1 MRLHL
6 FLSIVLM
13 AALFTNCDD
22 GGKKTTDKCKDV
34 TCGANATCNA
44 GTGECECNTGY
55 TGDPLTGCTLADP
68 CANVTCGDNATC
80 DAGTG
85 ECECDYGYIGDPNTG
100 CTLSELCDE
109 VTCGANATC
118 NPSNGECECDE
129 GYIGDPDVGCTL
141 AGTCEANTC
150 NGHGTCDDTG
160 GVVTCDCDTGYT
172 GDFCDAC
179 DTANGYAP
187 DPENPGTCVQ
197 NPCLPD
203 PCYGHGTCSV
213 ELGLPVCDCDEGY
226 TGGNCN
232 RCDTAAGYEDDPENP
247 GSCIQNACFGVT
259 CSGHGTCAVQG
270 GNPVCTCATG
280 YTGATCDT
288 CDTAANYVPSNVT
301 TGACILNPCL
311 GQTCSGH
318 GTCSQSASDTAQ
330 CACTTG
336 YTGPLCAGC
345 DTAGGYIASTLSPG
359 TCIPT
364 PCTASACNSHGT
376 CTVVN
381 DAASCACATGWTGP
395 TCSSCATGY
404 TGANC
409 DTCDTAGGYVASTLV
424 PGTCIVNPCAG
435 QTCSGHGTCS
445 VVNDAPSC
453 ACTTGYTGP
462 LCAGCDT
469 AGGYVASNA
478 TPGTCILDP
487 CAGNTC
493 SGHGTCGINAA
504 DAPVCACATGY
515 TGANCGACD
524 TANDYIASTLVPGN
538 CILNPCPSTGAC
550 SGHGACTVV
559 NDAASCVCVTG
570 YTGPLCAGCD
580 TANHYIASTVTPG
593 TCIVD
598 PCFGEDC
605 SGHGTC
611 AVVLDL
617 EDCTCDTGYAGD
629 YCDACD
635 TAGGYVEF
643 PVGSGT
649 CVDNTL
655 VQPGDLVIT
664 EIMIQSTTSPP
675 SMGQWFEITNVTA
688 GNKRLADLTL
698 WADAATISIPSD
710 STVVIPAGG
719 SIVVGSNPMTGTN
732 GGVTMEQLIPG
743 IDLEIL
749 GGTIEIE
756 RTSDTETIDI
766 VTWDSTWNH
775 QSGRTLS
782 LSPAALT
789 QATPAATLNDDGDHW
804 CFGATLYSSMYGT
817 PDLPNDE
824 CRVSWCGL
832 QSPATVATEAGT
844 PTALIYGQ
852 VYDFLLTMGQD
863 NFNPFITAQ
872 VGFGA
877 VDSDP
882 AVGWTWFDAVYNT
895 SFAGEINNEEFMG
908 TLLPTA
914 AGIYDYIY
922 RVSTD
927 GGLSYQNCFW
937 HVDGTSRGELT
948 VTALPACGPQV
959 VISDLYGAGGNA
971 NAIWRNDFVVLH
983 NRSITTVANLVGWS
997 IQYASA
1003 AGNSWTV
1010 LNLSGTIQP
1019 GAYYLISLASGG
1031 AVGTTL
1037 PTPDQSSTSI
1047 NLGGTAGKLALVS
1060 NTIALTGT
1068 CPTGGA
1074 IVDFVGFGT
1083 TANCFETAY
1092 TTVVQT
1098 ATSGLRLGDGCTDT
1112 NSNLADFVTST
1123 AAPKNSA
1130 SPVVTC
1136 GCN

>member
-1 MRLHL
+1 MRLHHL
-6 FLSIVLM
+6 LTLVLTL
-13 AALFTNCDD
+13 ALFTHCDD

-68 CANVTCGDNATC
+68 CANVTCGANATC

-85 ECECDYGYIGDPNTG
+85 ECECDFGYIGDPETG
-100 CTLSELCDE
+100 CTLSQLCDE

-141 AGTCEANTC
+141 QGTCQANTC

-172 GDFCDAC
+172 GDFCNAC

-187 DPENPGTCVQ
+187 DPENPGTCIQ

-247 GSCIQNACFGVT
+247 GECIRNACYGVT
-259 CSGHGTCAVQG
+259 CSGHGTCNVVG

-288 CDTAANYVPSNVT
+288 CNTAANYVPSNVT

-311 GQTCSGH
+311 DQTCSGH

-330 CACTTG
+330 CACATG
-336 YTGPLCAGC
+336 YTGTLCASC

-395 TCSSCATGY
+395 TCSTCATGY
-404 TGANC
+404 TGTAC
-409 DTCDTAGGYVASTLV
+409 DTCDTANGYVASTLV
-424 PGTCIVNPCAG
+424 PGTCIANPCAG

-445 VVNDAPSC
+445 VDNDAASC
-453 ACTTGYTGP
+453 ACATGYTGP
-462 LCAGCDT
+462 LCAACDT

-478 TPGTCILDP
+478 VPGTCILNP

-493 SGHGTCGINAA
+493 SGHGTCGLDPA

-515 TGANCGACD
+515 TGANCSACD
-524 TANDYIASTLVPGN
+524 TANDYIASTLAPGT
-538 CILNPCPSTGAC
+538 CILNPCPTTGAC
-550 SGHGACTVV
+550 SGHGTCTVV
-559 NDAASCVCVTG
+559 DDAASCVCTTG
-570 YTGPLCAGCD
+570 YTGTLCAACD
-580 TANHYIASTVTPG
+580 TANHYLASTVVMG
-593 TCIVD
+593 TCILD
-598 PCFGEDC
+598 PCLGEDC

-611 AVVLDL
+611 AVVADLD
-617 EDCTCDTGYAGD
+617 DCSCDTGYAGD

-664 EIMIQSTTSPP
+664 EIMIQSTTSPA
-675 SMGQWFEITNVTA
+675 SLGQWFEITNVTA
-688 GNKRLADLTL
+688 GNKKLADLTL
-698 WADAATISIPSD
+698 WADEATITIPSD
-710 STVVIPAGG
+710 STAIIPAGG

-749 GGTIEIE
+749 SGTIEIE
-756 RTSDTETIDI
+756 RFSDGVTIDL
-766 VTWDSTWNH
+766 VTWNSTWNH
-775 QSGRTLS
+775 QAGRTLS

-789 QATPAATLNDDGDHW
+789 QTTPAATLNDDGDHW
-804 CFGATLYSSMYGT
+804 CFGATSYGSMYGT
-817 PDLPNDE
+817 PDQPNDE
-824 CRVSWCGL
+824 CRVFWCGL
-832 QSPATVATEAGT
+832 QWPQASTTLKNVATET
-844 PTALIYGQ
+844 IYGQ
-852 VYDFLLTMGQD
+852 VYDSLLTVGQD
-863 NFNPFITAQ
+863 FNPFITAQ

-882 AVGWTWFDAVYNT
+882 SGLGWTWFDASYDPTFT
-895 SFAGEINNEEFMG
+895 SQNNEQFMG
-908 TLLPTA
+908 TLLPNQS
-914 AGIYDYIY
+914 GVYDYIY

-937 HVDGTSRGELT
+937 EADGVSRGELT
-948 VTALPACGPQV
+948 VTAPVPTSIYFSEYIEGSGSNKAIEIYNPFSTPFDLTGCTLRLYSNGSPTVSASVNLTATIAAGDVYVVCNSGSNATILAACDLTNNT
-959 VISDLYGAGGNA
+959 VINWNGDDAVELYCGATIDVIGQIGFDPGTEWGSGLTSTADNTLRKKCEVFGDTNGSDVF
-971 NAIWRNDFVVLH
+971 DP
-983 NRSITTVANLVGWS
+983 S
-997 IQYASA
+997 IQWIGFA
-1003 AGNSWTV
+1003 N
-1010 LNLSGTIQP
+1010 
-1019 GAYYLISLASGG
+1019 
-1031 AVGTTL
+1031 
-1037 PTPDQSSTSI
+1037 DTS
-1047 NLGGTAGKLALVS
+1047 
-1060 NTIALTGT
+1060 
-1068 CPTGGA
+1068 
-1074 IVDFVGFGT
+1074 DGFGT
-1083 TANCFETAY
+1083 YNHVC
-1092 TTVVQT
+1092 
-1098 ATSGLRLGDGCTDT
+1098 
-1112 NSNLADFVTST
+1112 
-1123 AAPKNSA
+1123 P
-1130 SPVVTC
+1130 
-1136 GCN
+1136 